1 MKKEI
6 KEILQLA
13 AQLDKALNY
22 KLADNLTASLIK
34 LAQGL
39 QLQQIRMP
47 MQQIRIPTQLTIPK
61 SSSPV
66 INPVLPVS
74 NFSTGLTSSPQDIKK
89 HNEGVELT
97 KLPENENVVDRANK
111 KLKSRVEEQAKKAVK
126 IWKLVKKPN
135 NVYSDYVSNSKDIKL
150 KDYNKKIQS
159 LTENDVKSFIQNLI
173 DPTFYTDEVKF
184 KTEPILGWAFKMHI
198 INYIPPAVGISFSRS
213 AVKPGQNVDDK
224 KTTKTEV
231 KTKTEGRS
239 LPTMPTLPSTPLIE
253 KEEETVRPVQTPTE
267 RILPKSPIITT
278 PLETQVFPAE
288 DESTLLTPEIM
299 TPILSPKRLTTTPE
313 ETNYGPMSWN
323 EFLDF
328 LNPNKT
334 LSQAPT
340 STSLSVQDP
349 SKVNVNEPVVPK
361 PPTKDAP
368 QNKEKPSNL
377 QIPLKMDL
385 PPMKEAPAGGI
396 SFMRSFR

>member
-47 MQQIRIPTQLTIPK
+47 TQLTIPK

-66 INPVLPVS
+66 VNPVLPVS
-74 NFSTGLTSSPQDIKK
+74 NFSTGLTSTPGDVKK
-89 HNEGVELT
+89 HNESVELT
-97 KLPENENVVDRANK
+97 KLPNNEKVVERADK
-111 KLKSRVEEQAKKAVK
+111 KFKSRLEEQAKKAVK
-126 IWKLVKKPN
+126 IWKLIKKPN

-159 LTENDVKSFIQNLI
+159 LTESDVKSFIENLI
-173 DPTFYTDEVKF
+173 DPIFYTEEKKL
-184 KTEPILGWAFKMHI
+184 KTETILGWAFKMHI
-198 INYIPPAVGISFSRS
+198 INYIPSEVGISFSRS

-253 KEEETVRPVQTPTE
+253 KEEETVRPVQSPTE
-267 RILPKSPIITT
+267 RILPKSPTITT

-299 TPILSPKRLTTTPE
+299 TPILSPKRQTTTPE

>member
-47 MQQIRIPTQLTIPK
+47 TQQFRIPTQLTIPK

-66 INPVLPVS
+66 VNPVLPVS
-74 NFSTGLTSSPQDIKK
+74 NFSTSLTSTPGDVKK
-89 HNEGVELT
+89 HNESVELT
-97 KLPENENVVDRANK
+97 KLPNNEKVVERADK
-111 KLKSRVEEQAKKAVK
+111 KFKSRVEEQAKKAVK

-135 NVYSDYVSNSKDIKL
+135 NVYSNYVLNSKDIKL

-159 LTENDVKSFIQNLI
+159 LTENDVKAYIENLI

-198 INYIPPAVGISFSRS
+198 INYIPPAAGISFSRS
-213 AVKPGQNVDDK
+213 AVKPGQNADDK

-253 KEEETVRPVQTPTE
+253 KEEETVRPVQSPTE
-267 RILPKSPIITT
+267 RILPKSPTITT

-299 TPILSPKRLTTTPE
+299 TPILSPKRQTTTPE

-349 SKVNVNEPVVPK
+349 SKVNVNEPVAPK